1 MPNRLIHESSPYL
14 LHHAENPVEWM
25 PWGAEAFER
34 AKTED
39 KPIFLS
45 IGYSSCHWCHVMA
58 RESFEDPE
66 VARIM
71 NEYFINIKVDREEKP
86 EVDSIYMNAVVSM
99 TGQGGW
105 PLSVFLTP
113 EGEPFFGGTYFP
125 PQRRYGM
132 PSFSEVLMAAFR
144 AWEKNRQE
152 IRDTAH
158 QLTAHI
164 SAYAA
169 WGHSPNSELRAEVL
183 AQATRAFL
191 STYDWQF
198 GGWGPAPRFP
208 QPMSIEFL
216 LLQGTRG
223 NSEAQQA
230 GLHHLRVMHR
240 GGIMDVVGGGFAR
253 YSTDDHWLVPH
264 FEKMLYD
271 NAQLAL
277 AYLHGGVLERDEL
290 LITTATKTL
299 DFILRE
305 LTHPDGGFYSSL
317 DADSEGVEGKFYLWS
332 LAELKQAV
340 ESADDFEWF
349 SQVYNLPATGNF
361 DGQIIL
367 QQKNDLDELAKQS
380 GTPLQEVQQRLE
392 AIHQRLFEVR
402 SSRSRPS
409 TDDKVLLAWNGLT
422 LRAMAEAARYLHR
435 VDYLRAAQKNAD
447 FLLHRLRENGTLYRS
462 WREGRVTQPAFLED
476 YASLILG
483 LLSLY
488 QADFNPH
495 WYQAAHILTE
505 EMIEQ
510 FQDPAGGFFDVS
522 GHEGA
527 AILYR
532 PKDFQDQ
539 ATPCGNS
546 LATLALLQMAEYTSE
561 SRYRSLAE
569 SNLATFQDMMIRHP
583 TAFGCWL
590 QALDFSLG
598 PVNQLALIFPGKV
611 SDDSPFIKV
620 LWNRFRPRLVTA
632 VLAPPPATELHP
644 PLVQHRPLQKNR
656 TTAYVCES
664 FTCKQPVHSPEEMD
678 QQLSNPPTAAS

>member
-1 MPNRLIHESSPYL
+1 MPNRLIYESSPYL

-25 PWGAEAFER
+25 PWGAEAFEK

-58 RESFEDPE
+58 HESFEDPE

-71 NEYFINIKVDREEKP
+71 NEHFINIKVDREEKP
-86 EVDSIYMNAVVSM
+86 EIDSIYMNAVVSM

-113 EGEPFFGGTYFP
+113 EGEPFFGSTYFP

-132 PSFSEVLMAAFR
+132 PSFSEVLLAAAR
-144 AWEKNRQE
+144 AWEKDRQE
-152 IRDTAH
+152 IRNTAH
-158 QLTAHI
+158 RLTAHI
-164 SAYAA
+164 STYAS
-169 WGHSPNSELRAEVL
+169 WGHSPNHELRSEAL
-183 AQATRAFL
+183 PQATRAIL

-223 NSEAQQA
+223 NSEARQA
-230 GLHHLRVMHR
+230 ALHHLRVMNR

-277 AYLHGGVLERDEL
+277 AYLHGGLLEKDEL
-290 LITTATKTL
+290 LLATATKTL

-332 LAELKQAV
+332 HAELKQAIN
-340 ESADDFEWF
+340 SADDFEWF
-349 SQVYNLPATGNF
+349 SQVYDLPASGNF

-367 QQKNDLDELAKQS
+367 QQKIGLEQLAHQS
-380 GTPLQEVQQRLE
+380 GSSLQEVQKRLD
-392 AIHQRLFEVR
+392 AIHQRLLEVR

-409 TDDKVLLAWNGLT
+409 TDDKVLLSWNGLA
-422 LRAMAEAARYLHR
+422 LRALAEAARYLHR
-435 VDYLRAAQKNAD
+435 ADYLKAAQKNAD
-447 FLLHRLRENGTLYRS
+447 FLLHHLQKNGTLYRS
-462 WREGRVTQPAFLED
+462 WRNGKVTQQAFLED
-476 YASLILG
+476 YASFILG

-488 QADFNPH
+488 QTDFNLR
-495 WYQAAHILTE
+495 WYQVAHVLTE
-505 EMIEQ
+505 EMITQ
-510 FQDPAGGFFDVS
+510 FHDPAGGFFDVS
-522 GHEGA
+522 PHEEV
-527 AILYR
+527 ILYR
-532 PKDFQDQ
+532 TKDFQDQ

-546 LATLALLQMAEYTSE
+546 LATLVLLHMAEFTGE
-561 SRYRSLAE
+561 NRYRPLAE

-590 QALDFSLG
+590 QALDFSIG
-598 PVNQLALIFPGKV
+598 PTKQLALIFPAEI
-611 SDDSPFIKV
+611 SEDNPFIKV
-620 LWNRFRPRLVTA
+620 LWNQFRPRLVTA
-632 VLAPPPATELHP
+632 VLSPPPATELHP
-644 PLVQHRPLQKNR
+644 PLVQHRPLQNNR
-656 TTAYVCES
+656 TTAYICEG
-664 FTCKQPVHSPEEMD
+664 FTCKQPVYSPEEMD
-678 QQLSNPPTAAS
+678 QQLSGLPTMAA

>member
-25 PWGAEAFER
+25 PWGAEAFEK

-58 RESFEDPE
+58 QESFEDPE

-71 NEYFINIKVDREEKP
+71 NAYFINIKVDREEKP

-113 EGEPFFGGTYFP
+113 EGKPFFGGTYFP

-132 PSFSEVLMAAFR
+132 PSFSEVLLAAAR
-144 AWEKNRQE
+144 AWENNRQE

-158 QLTAHI
+158 QLTDHI

-169 WGHSPNSELRAEVL
+169 WGHSPNAELRSEVL
-183 AQATRAFL
+183 GQATRAFL
-191 STYDWQF
+191 STYDWKF

-216 LLQGTRG
+216 LLQGSHG
-223 NSEAQQA
+223 NTEAQRA
-230 GLHHLRVMHR
+230 GLHHLRAMNR
-240 GGIMDVVGGGFAR
+240 GGIMDIVGGGFAR
-253 YSTDDHWLVPH
+253 YSTDDHWLIPH

-277 AYLHGGVLERDEL
+277 AYLHGGLLERDEL
-290 LITTATKTL
+290 LVTTATRTL
-299 DFILRE
+299 EFILRE
-305 LTHPDGGFYSSL
+305 LTHSDGGFFSSL
-317 DADSEGVEGKFYLWS
+317 DADSDGVEGKFYLWS
-332 LAELKQAV
+332 LAELKLAIG
-340 ESADDFEWF
+340 SADDFEWF
-349 SQVYNLPATGNF
+349 TQVYNLPAMGNF
-361 DGQIIL
+361 DGSIIL
-367 QQKNDLDELAKQS
+367 QQKMRLDELAEQFGS
-380 GTPLQEVQQRLE
+380 PLHEVQQRLE
-392 AIHQRLFEVR
+392 VIHQRLFEVR
-402 SSRSRPS
+402 SRRSRPS

-422 LRAMAEAARYLHR
+422 LRALAEAGRYLHR
-435 VDYLRAAQKNAD
+435 MDFLTAAQKNAN
-447 FLLHRLRENGTLYRS
+447 FLLHHLRENGTLYRS
-462 WREGRVTQPAFLED
+462 WRNGRVTQRAFLED

-488 QADFNPH
+488 QADFDLR
-495 WYQAAHILTE
+495 WYQTAHALTE

-522 GHEGA
+522 PHEET
-527 AILYR
+527 ILYR

-546 LATLALLQMAEYTSE
+546 LATLALLHMAEYTGE
-561 SRYRSLAE
+561 ERYRSLAE
-569 SNLATFQDMMIRHP
+569 SNLATFQDMMVRHP
-583 TAFGCWL
+583 TAFGYWL

-598 PVNQLALIFPGKV
+598 PVNQLALIFPDKISG
-611 SDDSPFIKV
+611 DDPFIKM

-632 VLAPPPATELHP
+632 ILSPPPATDLHP
-644 PLVQHRPLQKNR
+644 PLVQHRPLLNDR
-656 TTAYVCES
+656 ATAYVCTG
-664 FTCKQPVHSPEEMD
+664 FTCKQPVNSPEEMN
-678 QQLSNPPTAAS
+678 QQLISSTTGAG

>member
-1 MPNRLIHESSPYL
+1 MPNLLINENSPYL
-14 LHHAENPVEWM
+14 LQHAHNPVEWM
-25 PWGAEAFER
+25 PWGAEALER
-34 AKTED
+34 AKSED

-71 NEYFINIKVDREEKP
+71 NAHFINIKVDREEKP

-113 EGEPFFGGTYFP
+113 DGEPFFGGTYFP
-125 PQRRYGM
+125 PERRYGI
-132 PSFSEVLMAAFR
+132 PSFREVLIAAAR
-144 AWEKNRQE
+144 AWENNRQE

-158 QLTAHI
+158 QLTDHI

-169 WGHSPNSELRAEVL
+169 WGHSPNGELRSAVL
-183 AQATRAFL
+183 DQATRALL

-230 GLHHLRVMHR
+230 GLHHLRAMHR
-240 GGIMDVVGGGFAR
+240 GGIMDVIGGGFAR
-253 YSTDDHWLVPH
+253 YSTDDHWLIPH

-277 AYLHGGVLERDEL
+277 AYLHGGVLEKDPL

-299 DFILRE
+299 EFILRE
-305 LTHPDGGFYSSL
+305 LTHPDGGFFSSL

-332 LAELKQAV
+332 LAELKHAIN
-340 ESADDFEWF
+340 SAEDFEWF
-349 SQVYNLPATGNF
+349 SQVYSLPATGNF

-367 QQKNDLDELAKQS
+367 QQKKDLDELAKQLGS
-380 GTPLQEVQQRLE
+380 SLQAVQQRLE
-392 AIHQRLFEVR
+392 VIHQRLFEAR
-402 SSRSRPS
+402 SSRSRPF

-422 LRAMAEAARYLHR
+422 LRALAEAARYLHR
-435 VDYLRAAQKNAD
+435 IDFLTAAQKNAE
-447 FLLHRLRENGTLYRS
+447 FLLHHLRKNGTLYRS
-462 WREGRVTQPAFLED
+462 WRNGRVTQHAFLED

-488 QADFNPH
+488 QTNFDPR
-495 WYQAAHILTE
+495 WYQAAHTLTE
-505 EMIEQ
+505 EMIGQ

-522 GHEGA
+522 LHEV
-527 AILYR
+527 AILYH

-546 LATLALLQMAEYTSE
+546 LATLALLHMAEYTGE
-561 SRYRSLAE
+561 GRYRSLAE

-583 TAFGCWL
+583 TAFGFWL

-598 PVNQLALIFPGKV
+598 PVHQLALIFPDEI
-611 SDDSPFIKV
+611 SENNPFLQV
-620 LWNRFRPRLVTA
+620 LWDRFYPRLVTA
-632 VLAPPPATELHP
+632 VLSPSPATELHP
-644 PLVQHRPLQKNR
+644 PLVQHRPLLNNQA
-656 TTAYVCES
+656 TAYVCEG
-664 FTCKQPVHSPEEMD
+664 FTCKQPVNTPEEMD
-678 QQLSNPPTAAS
+678 QQLSSLPTSAA